1 MSAVA
6 LPHPARAGFV
16 SKTLAR
22 VEANLLSTVKLAR
35 QVQSERWWMASAE
48 LIREAGQVTAERLA
62 DRPSYREWIE
72 ARLAALPEVG
82 RLEELDA
89 QIAPGLVPCD
99 TDQARVLVALMVDAF
114 PNARPHAPESYLET
128 MVYEAGSAQFGA
140 AAVAAATREIV
151 TTATFLPTVAELLK
165 VAADK
170 QFTLTF
176 AVGKVREA
184 RDLRLRLEPAL
195 AGDGQEVVR

>member
-22 VEANLLSTVKLAR
+22 VETNLLSTVKLAQ
-35 QVQSERWWMASAE
+35 QVHSERWWLASAE
-48 LIREAGQVTAERLA
+48 LIREVGQITAERLEG
-62 DRPSYREWIE
+62 RPNFREWVE
-72 ARLAALPEVG
+72 GRLTALPEVR

-128 MVYEAGSAQFGA
+128 MTYEVGAAQLGA

-176 AVGKVREA
+176 VVGKVREA
-184 RDLRLRLEPAL
+184 RDLRLRLESTL
-195 AGDGQEVVR
+195 AAAAQEVAR